1 MGVAE
6 TGVLKSGGVPGGSVQ
21 YVALSDIKS
30 GKVKVPEGTQLPPPR
45 GAREPLQAESGAGR
59 VTSRMLGGFKVQ
71 YAAISVCICLRKYP
85 ILK

>member
-30 GKVKVPEGTQLPPPR
+30 GKVKIPEGTQLPP
-45 GAREPLQAESGAGR
+45 EVLEN
-59 VTSRMLGGFKVQ
+59 LFKPNPEQ
-71 YAAISVCICLRKYP
+71 ED
-85 ILK
+85 

>member
-30 GKVKVPEGTQLPPPR
+30 GKVKVPEGTQLPP
-45 GAREPLQAESGAGR
+45 EVLEN
-59 VTSRMLGGFKVQ
+59 LFKPNPEQ
-71 YAAISVCICLRKYP
+71 EE
-85 ILK
+85 